1 MTNFYGIF
9 KCCWLKNTFKHTAWY
24 ALAIWLGTMNVANAG
39 TGDETLPMSLDEAF
53 NSGGVYILS
62 NDIVIKSKIVVS
74 SNNGIEI
81 QLNDYNISA
90 ADAAAIIRRTGIDY
104 FGFYVSACRA
114 FHTIALLRSIVCSL
128 TYKI

>member
-9 KCCWLKNTFKHTAWY
+9 KCCWLKNTFKHTSWY

-62 NDIVIKSKIVVS
+62 SDIVIF
-74 SNNGIEI
+74 
-81 QLNDYNISA
+81 LRRMLLPL
-90 ADAAAIIRRTGIDY
+90 IICFWLKMT
-104 FGFYVSACRA
+104 A
-114 FHTIALLRSIVCSL
+114 F
-128 TYKI
+128 